1 MDSNYEILESLIA
14 WIAGDESGG
23 GDVERYLAS
32 PRVAALARV
41 LDVAGPAPAK
51 RQALAGNQPLQLRG
65 RPQALQPRTARLV
78 AALSDEL
85 RLDEEAC
92 LELFAKVTDLSL
104 IHI

>member
-51 RQALAGNQPLQLRG
+51 RQAWNRMQGWESVRW
-65 RPQALQPRTARLV
+65 LV
-78 AALSDEL
+78 IGITLPEN
-85 RLDEEAC
+85 R
-92 LELFAKVTDLSL
+92 KVGSF
-104 IHI
+104 